1 MTQRVFYSE
10 VVSRYD
16 IEFRLHRE
24 IGMYPDWNHEVVGY
38 SRTHDPKL
46 GEESS
51 VLVKFWKE
59 VAE

>member
-1 MTQRVFYSE
+1 MKQQIFYE
-10 VVSRYD
+10 ELISRGKIQY
-16 IEFRLHRE
+16 RLHSVIE
-24 IGMYPDWNHEVVGY
+24 QYQDWNHEVVGY

-59 VAE
+59 VSE